1 MTAVADDGAP
11 AGAAVEV
18 EPDRRTHLQ
27 RRLAQL
33 LLLVFIADVVVLFGV
48 SIAAWQLR
56 AGLDERFAVPARPGQ
71 LQPSLGPWLVLL
83 WALVLVAGG
92 AYDRREFGTRFEDFR
107 RIVLA
112 SVVSLGLVGFIAFL
126 TDSPLSR
133 GYVLLLF
140 GIGAPTLLL
149 VRYAERKAFHLA
161 RRRGRLV
168 NRTIAVGSAAAVGE
182 LEAVLRRAP
191 WTGYHLLGRVAPVGD
206 SAGDL
211 AVLGTVEELPALI
224 TARDADSV
232 LVAGG
237 SYASAA
243 ELRRLGWALE
253 GLDVDML
260 VVPALTDVAGPRVH
274 FTHVAGL
281 PLVHVREPQVGE
293 AMGVV
298 KRLFDVTV
306 SGMLLLLLA
315 PVMAAVA
322 LGVKLQDGGPVLYR
336 QRRVGHDQAAFG
348 MLKFRSMVV
357 GADRLRADLDSANE
371 LDGVLFKIRD
381 DPRVTRFGA
390 FLRKY
395 SLDELPQL
403 FNVLSGEMSLV
414 GPRPPLPAEVDR
426 YDGDVHRRLLVRPG
440 MTGLWQVSGRSDL
453 SWEESVRLDLYYV
466 DNWSLT
472 GDLVILLK
480 TVRAVLGN
488 SGAY

>member
-1 MTAVADDGAP
+1 MTAIVGARPEVDGA
-11 AGAAVEV
+11 
-18 EPDRRTHLQ
+18 RRTHLQ
-27 RRLAQL
+27 RRLVQL
-33 LLLVFIADVVVLFGV
+33 LGVVFVADIVLLLAA
-48 SIAAWQLR
+48 SIAAWTLR
-56 AGLDERFAVPARPGQ
+56 AALDERFADPLQPGR
-71 LQPSLGPWLVLL
+71 LQPSIGPGLVLL
-83 WALVLVAGG
+83 WALVLVASG
-92 AYDRREFGTRFEDFR
+92 AYDPREFGARFEDFR

-112 SVVSLGLVGFIAFL
+112 GVIALGLVGFLAFVTHSL
-126 TDSPLSR
+126 LSR
-133 GYVLLLF
+133 GYVLLFF
-140 GIGAPTLLL
+140 GIGVPALLL
-149 VRYAERKAFHLA
+149 LRYAERKALHLA

-168 NRTIAVGSAAAVGE
+168 NRMIAVGSVAAVAE
-182 LEAVLRRAP
+182 LEAVLQRAP
-191 WTGYHLLGRVAPVGD
+191 WTGYRLLGRVGPMPEDG
-206 SAGDL
+206 AGL
-211 AVLGTVEELPALI
+211 PVLGSVEELPALI
-224 TARDADSV
+224 TAHGADSI

-237 SYASAA
+237 TYGSSA

-260 VVPALTDVAGPRVH
+260 VVPSLTDVAGPRVH

-281 PLVHVREPQVGE
+281 PLVHVREPQVSE

-298 KRLFDVTV
+298 KRLFDIVV
-306 SGMLLLLLA
+306 SVLLLIVIA
-315 PVMAAVA
+315 PVMVLVA
-322 LGVKLQDGGPVLYR
+322 IGVKLQDGGPVLYR

-357 GADRLRADLDSANE
+357 GADQVRDELESANE
-371 LDGVLFKIRD
+371 AAGVLFKIRD

-395 SLDELPQL
+395 SLDELPQI

-426 YDGDVHRRLLVRPG
+426 YDADVHRRLLVRPG

-488 SGAY
+488 TGAY

>member
-1 MTAVADDGAP
+1 MTAL
-11 AGAAVEV
+11 AGNRRAAEV
-18 EPDRRTHLQ
+18 DRRTHLQ
-27 RRLAQL
+27 RRLTQVLTA
-33 LLLVFIADVVVLFGV
+33 VFLGDLVVLALISV
-48 SIAAWQLR
+48 MAWRLR
-56 AGLDERFAVPARPGQ
+56 AGLDVRFAAPVPGGG
-71 LQPSLGPWLVLL
+71 LQPSSGPAIVAL
-83 WALVLVAGG
+83 WALVLVASG

-107 RIVLA
+107 RIVLG
-112 SVVSLGLVGFIAFL
+112 SVVALGLVGFIAFL
-126 TDSPLSR
+126 TDSDLSR

-140 GIGAPTLLL
+140 GIGAPVLL
-149 VRYAERKAFHLA
+149 VLRWVERKALHA
-161 RRRGRLV
+161 CRRRGKLL
-168 NRTIAVGSAAAVGE
+168 NRMIAVGSATAVGE

-191 WTGYHLLGRVAPVGD
+191 WTGYHLLGRVAAWKDDG
-206 SAGDL
+206 GDL
-211 AVLGTVEELPALI
+211 AVLGALEELPQLI
-224 TARDADSV
+224 EAHDADSV

-237 SYASAA
+237 GYASAA
-243 ELRRLGWALE
+243 ELRRLGWTLE

-260 VVPALTDVAGPRVH
+260 VVPSLTDVAGPRVH

-293 AMGVV
+293 AMGWV
-298 KRLFDVTV
+298 KRLFDVVV

-315 PVMAAVA
+315 PVMAVVA

-336 QRRVGHDQAAFG
+336 QHRVGHGQAAFG

-357 GADRLRADLDSANE
+357 GADTLRADLDDANE

-381 DPRVTRFGA
+381 DPRVTRLGA
-390 FLRKY
+390 TLRKY

-426 YDGDVHRRLLVRPG
+426 YDADVHRRLLVRPG